1 MVSWATIEIDYSISK
16 NTCTCTFKKIHGYAK
31 SIILIKHNLVKIV
44 NEMAL
49 GVSDKRYLILL
60 IFGI

>member
-16 NTCTCTFKKIHGYAK
+16 NTCTFKKIHGYAK